1 MYVVWKAI
9 WIKSSILVEIIIE
22 EIDLM
27 TLSLTLLCGK
37 YYCSDPE
44 LFEKHH
50 CSIAFQSILTLFR
63 LLKENSLSGVILF
76 QIYRHND
83 NSQV

>member
-27 TLSLTLLCGK
+27 TSLLL
-37 YYCSDPE
+37 YSVV
-44 LFEKHH
+44 
-50 CSIAFQSILTLFR
+50 SITVQIRNFLKNTTV
-63 LLKENSLSGVILF
+63 LLPSEYTDFI
-76 QIYRHND
+76 QITQRK
-83 NSQV
+83 